1 LLWSAPYQPRRYVVK
16 VIIIMSEDYKN
27 FYNFV
32 KGLLA
37 AKQLLSRAQK
47 KGCFIESV
55 CLSASIIDASLRI
68 GIILKHQLNTKSD
81 LLLNELLL
89 QSDNDKIISEREIY
103 NRSLSEKIITQ
114 STFSKLELLYKERN
128 KVIHRYIISKITTEQ
143 VLSIIFDY
151 ELVMCE
157 IREALD
163 LLEKQQIKERI
174 GMTVHSND
182 LTKSDLNKYSKS
194 IIKMI
199 NEKHGNNHLAEQLK
213 RTT

>member
-1 LLWSAPYQPRRYVVK
+1 
-16 VIIIMSEDYKN
+16 MSEDYKN

-37 AKQLLSRAQK
+37 AKQLLIRAQK
-47 KGCFIESV
+47 NGCFIESV

-81 LLLNELLL
+81 HLLNELLL
-89 QSDNDKIISEREIY
+89 QSDDDNITSEREIY
-103 NRSLSEKIITQ
+103 NRSLRENIITK

-143 VLSIIFDY
+143 VLSITIDY
-151 ELVMCE
+151 ELIIHE
-157 IREALD
+157 IREALG
-163 LLEKQQIKERI
+163 LLEKQQIKEKI
-174 GMTVHSND
+174 GMTIHSHS
-182 LTKSDLNKYSKS
+182 LSKSDLNKHSQS

-199 NEKHGNNHLAEQLK
+199 NEKHGNKHLAEQLK
-213 RTT
+213 KTT